1 MEFGAEWFEKK
12 AKSEKHSHSAQ
23 DICHQGNSNHFPS
36 PCPLTSRV
44 RGFGGCNSDRRI
56 AAGSIGHRDTCSSAL
71 KFPRQDSRVREF
83 RVRTRTFFRDLS
95 EDTRHHLVCRLL
107 LEQNRGLSRE

>member
-1 MEFGAEWFEKK
+1 MEFGTEWFEKK
-12 AKSEKHSHSAQ
+12 AKGEKHSHSAQ

-44 RGFGGCNSDRRI
+44 RGFGRRNSGRRI
-56 AAGSIGHRDTCSSAL
+56 AAGTIGHRDTCSSAL

-83 RVRTRTFFRDLS
+83 AVRTCRCFPYLP
-95 EDTRHHLVCRLL
+95 ENTRHHILCGRSL
-107 LEQNRGLSRE
+107 RPA